1 MPEGKSNYPP
11 AEVVHR
17 RSERVLLDM
26 PLVIRGEPEDKLT
39 FREQTFTL
47 TVSAHGA
54 LVLLAT
60 TVVSGQTVVLMNPK
74 TWDERKGKITYL
86 GSSHAGLAQVGI
98 EFEQPAPDF
107 WSISSPPAD
116 WNLC

>member
-60 TVVSGQTVVLMNPK
+60 TVVLGQTVVLNPK
-74 TWDERKGKITYL
+74 L
-86 GSSHAGLAQVGI
+86 GMNVRARLLI
-98 EFEQPAPDF
+98 
-107 WSISSPPAD
+107 
-116 WNLC
+116 